1 MGISDRLAGGL
12 EGRAEEDST
21 VLMPDFFLDMIFF
34 FHFETYFLCFRRL
47 IYFLILR

>member
-12 EGRAEEDST
+12 EGRAEEDYT

-34 FHFETYFLCFRRL
+34 F
-47 IYFLILR
+47 ILRPISYVSGD